1 MNAWQWRKCVPGPAR
16 PRSFSA
22 PAVRRTMSMLEVSS
36 LSGIELFKHLPD
48 SCLEALEKNSNLLN
62 CSTGHLFFQP
72 EQTGRVL
79 FVLEMGSVRTFRTY
93 GHRKL
98 TIAVLQPPAVFGVMG
113 CFGQGK
119 YLSSAEALEA
129 SRVRMISRDS
139 IQALLE
145 CAPHVTHKLV
155 DLMSERC
162 VHFLRKMETLAR
174 KGLIPRLATLLLEK
188 AKKDVVAGMTHKDL
202 ADQLAVHR
210 ESITATLSELRRAG
224 IITIERK
231 TIHILHRERLERASQ
246 E

>member
-1 MNAWQWRKCVPGPAR
+1 
-16 PRSFSA
+16 
-22 PAVRRTMSMLEVSS
+22 MLDIGF
-36 LSGIELFKHLPD
+36 LAGIDLFKHLPD
-48 SCLEALEKNSNLLN
+48 SCLEALEKDSNLLN
-62 CSTGHLFFQP
+62 CSAGHLFFQP

-79 FVLEMGSVRTFRTY
+79 FVLETGLVRTFRTY
-93 GHRKL
+93 GGRKL
-98 TIAVLQPPAVFGVMG
+98 TITVFQPPAIFGVMA

-162 VHFLRKMETLAR
+162 VHFLHRMETLAL
-174 KGLIPRLATLLLEK
+174 KGLIPRLATLLLER
-188 AKKDVVAGMTHKDL
+188 AENDVVAGMTHKDL
-202 ADQLAVHR
+202 ADHLGFHR
-210 ESITATLSELRRAG
+210 ESITATLGELRRAS
-224 IITIERK
+224 IITVERK
-231 TIHILHRERLERASQ
+231 KIFILQRERLERARQ